1 MTPPPSLGNIRD
13 DDKLLDALGGR
24 QTPSQK
30 DDVGDLLASWVAE
43 IDSTG
48 APAQKTRR
56 PRMAHLAAAT
66 GLAVTALS
74 VSSMAAAV
82 TDYQVP
88 VLYQL
93 GSVAG
98 SVLGSPLHAAGG
110 GGDSDPAPEQGL
122 PAATSETS
130 DPPSSSASPSTTST
144 GKQPTDLPRSTTS
157 PRPSTHE
164 KTTHEKTTAH
174 GRPPANPAPSS
185 TPDSPS
191 SPDRSSHSPSRPST
205 STSTPSSSSSTDSSS
220 STSKPDDSSSSTDPA
235 SPTPTPTESESE
247 SNSASPRPTDP
258 ERTRPTL
265 PRSSTSPSTSSDGPL
280 EELEKSL
287 PLPPMGSS
295 TGR

>member
-13 DDKLLDALGGR
+13 DDELLDALGGR
-24 QTPSQK
+24 RAPSQT
-30 DDVGDLLASWVAE
+30 DHVGDLLASWVTE
-43 IDSTG
+43 IDSTD
-48 APAQKTRR
+48 AAAHKKRR

-82 TDYQVP
+82 TDYRVP

-110 GGDSDPAPEQGL
+110 GGGSEPAPEQGL

-130 DPPSSSASPSTTST
+130 EPSDEPSPSTTST
-144 GKQPTDLPRSTTS
+144 GTKPTDLPRSTTS

-164 KTTHEKTTAH
+164 KTTHDETTAH
-174 GRPPANPAPSS
+174 HRPPANPAPTS

-191 SPDRSSHSPSRPST
+191 SPDRPSHSPSRPST
-205 STSTPSSSSSTDSSS
+205 STSTPSSSSSTGSS
-220 STSKPDDSSSSTDPA
+220 STTTKPEDSSSSTDPT
-235 SPTPTPTESESE
+235 SPTPTPTESGSQ
-247 SNSASPRPTDP
+247 SNSVSPQPTDP
-258 ERTRPTL
+258 DRTRPTL
-265 PRSSTSPSTSSDGPL
+265 PQSSTSPSTSGDGPL
-280 EELEKSL
+280 DELEKVL
-287 PLPPMGSS
+287 PLPPTESS
-295 TGR
+295 AGR